1 MIVEG
6 LYFRLFYYCQIF
18 KGLVIA
24 MSQCC
29 NPGQI
34 TENVPVR
41 YQQRICPNDST
52 KGKPVELVTLKSLL
66 IGAALEK
73 LDPQSTYTFCPSSNC
88 SVVYFSNTGQT
99 FTTVDLKVPVFQ
111 KDFNEQVPACY
122 CFDWSRQRIREEI
135 EQTGTSSAVASI
147 TAHIKAKRCGC
158 EVNNPKGVCCLA
170 NVRETVHQIQ
180 QSLSSSSS
188 GTSAA

>member
-1 MIVEG
+1 
-6 LYFRLFYYCQIF
+6 
-18 KGLVIA
+18 

-29 NPGQI
+29 NPGQP
-34 TENVPVR
+34 TEKVPVMSR
-41 YQQRICPNDST
+41 QRICPNNGT
-52 KGKPVELVTLKSLL
+52 KGNPVELVTLKSLL

-73 LDPQSTYTFCPSSNC
+73 LDPQSTYTFCPSSDC

-99 FTTVDLKVPVFQ
+99 FTTVDLNVPVFQ
-111 KDFNEQVPACY
+111 KNFDEQIPACY

-135 EQTGTSSAVASI
+135 EQTGTSTVVASI
-147 TAHIKAKRCGC
+147 TTHIKAKRCGC
-158 EVNNPKGVCCLA
+158 EVNNPQGACCLA
-170 NVRETVHQIQ
+170 NVRDTVQQIQ

>member
-1 MIVEG
+1 
-6 LYFRLFYYCQIF
+6 
-18 KGLVIA
+18 

-29 NPGQI
+29 NSGQT
-34 TENVPVR
+34 TENVPVKSH
-41 YQQRICPNDST
+41 QRICPIDGTN
-52 KGKPVELVTLKSLL
+52 GKPVELVTLKSLL

-111 KDFNEQVPACY
+111 KDFDEQVPACY